1 VLSVVVPTLGRSR
14 VLPRAL
20 AALRAQRDAPEFEV
34 VVVVDAAGD
43 LPDEA
48 PADTVLVARRPGASA
63 ARNEGIRAAS
73 GDVIVFLG
81 DDILASPRLLG
92 EHALW
97 HDRLPAEHVAVLGL
111 VERHGRSGA
120 FERWL
125 DRGIQSDYG
134 AIEGGRAGWGQ
145 FYTTNVSVKKTF
157 LERVGGFDEDL
168 PFLYEDLDLGRR
180 LHDEGMDLVYEPR
193 ARATHDHPGDARGLA
208 GAHARDRGG
217 RARVRRKHP
226 RRGAVLPRPAVEGRR
241 PVAPRAG
248 ARRPAGR
255 GHRSSG
261 AGAGSA
267 GVGECGG
274 VLRPAAVAGVPGGL
288 GPKYSMTFAGAPPR
302 SRSRGSGS
310 SPPSSR
316 RSTRACRGRR

>member
-1 VLSVVVPTLGRSR
+1 MPTLGRSP

-20 AALRAQRDAPEFEV
+20 AALRAQRDAPQFEV

-43 LPDEA
+43 LPEEA
-48 PADTVLVARRPGASA
+48 PADTVLVAKRPGASA

-92 EHALW
+92 EHAMW

-111 VERHGRSGA
+111 VERHGRGGA

-134 AIEGGRAGWGQ
+134 AIEGDRAGWGQ
-145 FYTTNVSVKKTF
+145 FYTTNVSVKKAF

-180 LHDEGMDLVYEPR
+180 LHDEGMDLVHEPR
-193 ARATHDHPGDARGLA
+193 ARATHDHPATLEGWQDRMRAI
-208 GAHARDRGG
+208 GAAERAFVAKHPDVAPYFRDRLS
-217 RARVRRKHP
+217 RA
-226 RRGAVLPRPAVEGRR
+226 A
-241 PVAPRAG
+241 
-248 ARRPAGR
+248 
-255 GHRSSG
+255 
-261 AGAGSA
+261 
-267 GVGECGG
+267 
-274 VLRPAAVAGVPGGL
+274 
-288 GPKYSMTFAGAPPR
+288 AGAPARGRGARLAGIIGPR
-302 SRSRGSGS
+302 VPVLGPRVWASAEAYFAQQLWPAFQEGWD
-310 SPPSSR
+310 
-316 RSTRACRGRR
+316 RSTR